1 LPWRRIGEQDASL
14 DKTLKEYEKT
24 SAKLDKASSKA
35 KSSKADALSSELD
48 QLTSSLSS
56 LSPMVYTTYQKLD
69 EERLKGLKEVIVRW
83 GTVRA
88 DMATRDG
95 ERAERAVAGI
105 LGWETGDE
113 VLAVGTRLGGVGG
126 ARGAGSAPSI
136 SAATTREWETTT
148 GADASSLKPTN
159 VLGNGHLGL
168 FSSTEHTPKWFL
180 LQRVSAAQFIR
191 WRYQVDA
198 WSYQDAG
205 GRSNSQREQRDIGA
219 ERSRQRGRV
228 WRHRRRRAFAVGQ
241 CRCSSRCPLLTPQAP
256 PVDDEGFSVAPADRH
271 RNPWEE
277 PNEEVLTPA
286 IQPTAPT
293 AVPAPPPSAAFS
305 QTFSSSPDHSQDD
318 LSIPSSQNQAQP
330 RLNLA
335 IAPAPIQET
344 EEERQAALA
353 KMQQALSLP
362 PSQPTRRSTVA
373 RGRRDVRNTM
383 FAGAG
388 EDPMAALGAQAAQ
401 SPVAETL
408 QDGEPVSPS
417 VHANGEKPAM
427 PRQASMNSVGSNNPF
442 ETPGLGAGLPLGTV
456 STTTAEPGLRASLV
470 ETINAITKDGQ
481 VQRIQINGE
490 IHLSLRI
497 GVSADSGPI
506 HIRLTSFEQLEKIAP
521 NPAYLAQ
528 VPDRPGE
535 YFLNPEVLASVTTQ
549 GPSKGTLLFKYQVH
563 VPPGQESS
571 VLPLIL
577 EPAFMCKDG
586 ETRMILH
593 YRGNSTPAYSSAKFH
608 DLTLL
613 AAFAPGPSV
622 SNVQAKPPGG
632 VWSPPTRKMTWKVD
646 DFAGAEGK
654 IIARFTTEPG
664 EPMVPQGIQAS
675 WALEGVL
682 GSGLGI
688 EVVEGDLEGRG
699 WKFEEVKKGLTTGKY
714 LAEPNIN

>member
-1 LPWRRIGEQDASL
+1 
-14 DKTLKEYEKT
+14 
-24 SAKLDKASSKA
+24 
-35 KSSKADALSSELD
+35 
-48 QLTSSLSS
+48 
-56 LSPMVYTTYQKLD
+56 
-69 EERLKGLKEVIVRW
+69 
-83 GTVRA
+83 
-88 DMATRDG
+88 
-95 ERAERAVAGI
+95 
-105 LGWETGDE
+105 
-113 VLAVGTRLGGVGG
+113 
-126 ARGAGSAPSI
+126 
-136 SAATTREWETTT
+136 
-148 GADASSLKPTN
+148 
-159 VLGNGHLGL
+159 
-168 FSSTEHTPKWFL
+168 
-180 LQRVSAAQFIR
+180 
-191 WRYQVDA
+191 
-198 WSYQDAG
+198 
-205 GRSNSQREQRDIGA
+205 
-219 ERSRQRGRV
+219 
-228 WRHRRRRAFAVGQ
+228 
-241 CRCSSRCPLLTPQAP
+241 
-256 PVDDEGFSVAPADRH
+256 
-271 RNPWEE
+271 
-277 PNEEVLTPA
+277 
-286 IQPTAPT
+286 
-293 AVPAPPPSAAFS
+293 
-305 QTFSSSPDHSQDD
+305 
-318 LSIPSSQNQAQP
+318 
-330 RLNLA
+330 
-335 IAPAPIQET
+335 
-344 EEERQAALA
+344 
-353 KMQQALSLP
+353 
-362 PSQPTRRSTVA
+362 
-373 RGRRDVRNTM
+373 
-383 FAGAG
+383 
-388 EDPMAALGAQAAQ
+388 
-401 SPVAETL
+401 
-408 QDGEPVSPS
+408 
-417 VHANGEKPAM
+417 
-427 PRQASMNSVGSNNPF
+427 
-442 ETPGLGAGLPLGTV
+442 
-456 STTTAEPGLRASLV
+456 
-470 ETINAITKDGQ
+470 

-714 LAEPNIN
+714 LAEPKIN

>member
-1 LPWRRIGEQDASL
+1 
-14 DKTLKEYEKT
+14 
-24 SAKLDKASSKA
+24 
-35 KSSKADALSSELD
+35 
-48 QLTSSLSS
+48 
-56 LSPMVYTTYQKLD
+56 M
-69 EERLKGLKEVIVRW
+69 
-83 GTVRA
+83 
-88 DMATRDG
+88 
-95 ERAERAVAGI
+95 
-105 LGWETGDE
+105 
-113 VLAVGTRLGGVGG
+113 
-126 ARGAGSAPSI
+126 
-136 SAATTREWETTT
+136 
-148 GADASSLKPTN
+148 
-159 VLGNGHLGL
+159 
-168 FSSTEHTPKWFL
+168 
-180 LQRVSAAQFIR
+180 
-191 WRYQVDA
+191 
-198 WSYQDAG
+198 
-205 GRSNSQREQRDIGA
+205 
-219 ERSRQRGRV
+219 
-228 WRHRRRRAFAVGQ
+228 
-241 CRCSSRCPLLTPQAP
+241 
-256 PVDDEGFSVAPADRH
+256 DDEGFSVAPADRH

-286 IQPTAPT
+286 IQPTAAA
-293 AVPAPPPSAAFS
+293 AVPAQPPSAAFS

-318 LSIPSSQNQAQP
+318 LSISSSQNQGQP

-335 IAPAPIQET
+335 ITPAPIQET

-388 EDPMAALGAQAAQ
+388 EDPMAALRAQAAQ

-408 QDGEPVSPS
+408 QDGEPTSPS
-417 VHANGEKPAM
+417 VQANGEKPAM

-490 IHLSLRI
+490 IHLSLRM

-535 YFLNPEVLASVTTQ
+535 YFLNPEVLAGVTTQ

-563 VPPGQESS
+563 VPAGQESS

-646 DFAGAEGK
+646 DFTGAEGK

-664 EPMVPQGIQAS
+664 EPMVPQGVQAS

-688 EVVEGDLEGRG
+688 EVVEGELEGRG

-714 LAEPNIN
+714 LAEPKIN